1 MPSLSLKLPAISPV
15 VRISVG
21 LISLLMGWILLLDL
35 LVGFWPDSSKV
46 VLELREKT
54 SENLAIQSSIYIQN
68 RDFDGLKKSLQDS
81 VEHNDQILSAA
92 IRHKS
97 GRIIFQVGDHAT
109 YWKPIDNE
117 KSTLDFARMVITANG
132 DPWGDLEIAF
142 KPTTPRTLLDWLRK
156 PVVVSFSLLLIG
168 GLALYMFYLRGVF
181 SYLDPSAVIPDRVRV
196 AFDAFSEGVMMIDNS
211 GRIMI
216 ANKKF
221 RSWGDDKDKDAD
233 LFGKHARD
241 ISWINNAMGADQK
254 NYPWSK
260 AMEVQQS
267 INGWPLK
274 ISLSAGDSI
283 KVNINC
289 SVIQDEGAVRGCLVT
304 FDDVT
309 ELDKINSEL
318 SKTMG
323 QLKKSQA
330 EIEQKNEELYRLA
343 TRDPMTGAF
352 NRRAFF
358 EDAGKI
364 LEEYRANKRPLCAIM
379 SDIDHF
385 KKFNDIHGH
394 AIGDKVIIAFAK
406 SLGAPLRTTDMLC
419 RYGGEEFVVLLP
431 DATPEVALGIAER
444 LRQEVE
450 QRAGPSIRHTVPLNI
465 TSSFG
470 VSQLEDDVVDLTM
483 LIDRADQGLYVA
495 KKSGRNR
502 VKFYGE
508 PIEENA
514 PPEEPRDLH

>member
-1 MPSLSLKLPAISPV
+1 MKLPTISPV
-15 VRISVG
+15 VRISIG
-21 LISLLMGWILLLDL
+21 LISLLMGWIMLLDMV
-35 LVGFWPDSSKV
+35 VGFWPDTSQM

-54 SENLAIQSSIYIQN
+54 SENLSIQSALYIQN
-68 RDFDGLKKSLQDS
+68 GDFDGLKKVLEDAI
-81 VEHNDQILSAA
+81 EHDEQILSAA
-92 IRHKS
+92 VRHKS
-97 GRIIFQVGDHAT
+97 GHIVLQVGDHERF
-109 YWKPIDNE
+109 WKPVDSK
-117 KSTLDFARMVITANG
+117 KSTIDFARLGITANG
-132 DPWGDLEIAF
+132 DPWGELEIAF
-142 KPTTPRTLLDWLRK
+142 KPSTPKSILGWLKK
-156 PVVVSFSLLLIG
+156 PTVVSFLLLIIG
-168 GLALYMFYLRGVF
+168 GFVLYMFYLRGVF
-181 SYLDPSAVIPDRVRV
+181 SYLDPSTVIPDRVRV
-196 AFDAFSEGVMMIDNS
+196 AFDAFSEGVMMLDNT

-216 ANKKF
+216 ANKMF
-221 RSWGDDKDKDAD
+221 RSWGDEKDKDAD
-233 LFGKHARD
+233 LFGKFARD
-241 ISWINNAMGADQK
+241 IPWISNSMGADQK

-267 INGWPLK
+267 VNGWPLK
-274 ISLSAGDSI
+274 INLPSGESI

-309 ELDKINSEL
+309 ELDKINGEL
-318 SKTMG
+318 SQTMG
-323 QLKKSQA
+323 KLQKSQA

-364 LEEYRANKRPLCAIM
+364 LEEHRISKRPLCAIM

-385 KKFNDIHGH
+385 KKFNDVHGH
-394 AIGDKVIIAFAK
+394 AVGDLVIIAFAK
-406 SLGAPLRTTDMLC
+406 ALGVPLRTKDMLC
-419 RYGGEEFVVLLP
+419 RYGGEEFVVFLP
-431 DATPEVALGIAER
+431 DATPEVAMKIAER

-470 VSQLEDDVVDLTM
+470 VSQFEDDVVDLTM

>member
-1 MPSLSLKLPAISPV
+1 M
-15 VRISVG
+15 
-21 LISLLMGWILLLDL
+21 MT
-35 LVGFWPDSSKV
+35 
-46 VLELREKT
+46 ELREKT
-54 SENLAIQSSIYIQN
+54 SENLAIQSSLYIQN
-68 RDFDGLKKSLQDS
+68 ADFDGLRTSLEDA
-81 VEHNDQILSAA
+81 VDHNDQILSAA
-92 IRHKS
+92 VRHKS
-97 GRIIFQVGDHAT
+97 GHIVLQVGDHAA
-109 YWKPIDNE
+109 YWKPIDSK
-117 KSTLDFARMVITANG
+117 KSTMDFARMQISANG
-132 DPWGDLEIAF
+132 DPWGELEIAF
-142 KPTTPRTLLDWLRK
+142 KPTTPKTLLDWLKK
-156 PVVVSFSLLLIG
+156 PVVISFSLLLVG
-168 GLALYMFYLRGVF
+168 ALALYMFYLRGVF

-196 AFDAFSEGVMMIDNS
+196 AFDAFSEGVMMLDNT

-216 ANKKF
+216 ANKMF
-221 RSWGDDKDKDAD
+221 RSWGEEKDKDAD
-233 LFGKHARD
+233 LFGKFARD
-241 ISWINNAMGADQK
+241 ISWISNAMGADQK

-267 INGWPLK
+267 VNGWPLK
-274 ISLSAGDSI
+274 IVLPSKESI

-323 QLKKSQA
+323 QLTKSQA

-364 LEEYRANKRPLCAIM
+364 LEEHRASKRPLCAIM

-385 KKFNDIHGH
+385 KKFNDVHGH
-394 AIGDKVIIAFAK
+394 AIGDLVIIAFAK
-406 SLGAPLRTTDMLC
+406 ALGVPLRTTDMLC
-419 RYGGEEFVVLLP
+419 RYGGEEFVVFLP
-431 DATPEVALGIAER
+431 DATPEVAMKIGER

-470 VSQLEDDVVDLTM
+470 VAQLEDDVVDLTM

-508 PIEENA
+508 PIEANA

>member
-1 MPSLSLKLPAISPV
+1 MKLPTISPV

-21 LISLLMGWILLLDL
+21 LISLLMGWIMLLDM
-35 LVGFWPDSSKV
+35 LVGFWPDTSQM

-54 SENLAIQSSIYIQN
+54 SENLSIQSALYVQN
-68 RDFDGLKKSLQDS
+68 GDFEGLKKVLQDAI
-81 VEHNDQILSAA
+81 EHDQQILSAA
-92 IRHKS
+92 VRHKS
-97 GRIIFQVGDHAT
+97 GHVILQVGDHERF
-109 YWKPIDNE
+109 WKPIDS
-117 KSTLDFARMVITANG
+117 KRSTIDFARLGITANG
-132 DPWGDLEIAF
+132 DPWGELEIAF
-142 KPTTPRTLLDWLRK
+142 KPATPKSLLGYLKK
-156 PVVVSFSLLLIG
+156 PTVVSFLLLIIG
-168 GLALYMFYLRGVF
+168 GFVLYMFYLRGVF
-181 SYLDPSAVIPDRVRV
+181 SYLDPSTVIPDRVRV
-196 AFDAFSEGVMMIDNS
+196 AFDAFSEGVMMLDNT

-216 ANKKF
+216 ANKMF
-221 RSWGDDKDKDAD
+221 RSWGEEKDKDAD
-233 LFGKHARD
+233 LFGKFARD
-241 ISWINNAMGADQK
+241 IPWISNSMGADQK

-267 INGWPLK
+267 VNGWPLK
-274 ISLSAGDSI
+274 ITLPSGDSI

-309 ELDKINSEL
+309 ELDKINAEL
-318 SKTMG
+318 SQTMG
-323 QLKKSQA
+323 KLQKSQA

-364 LEEYRANKRPLCAIM
+364 LEEHRISKRPLCAIM

-385 KKFNDIHGH
+385 KKFNDVHGH
-394 AIGDKVIIAFAK
+394 AVGDLVIIAFAK
-406 SLGAPLRTTDMLC
+406 ALGVPLRTKDMLC
-419 RYGGEEFVVLLP
+419 RYGGEEFVVFLP
-431 DATPEVALGIAER
+431 DATPEVAMKIAER

-508 PIEENA
+508 PIEANA